1 MEFPKMEGK
10 LWKEKAVRGTSYRL
24 SEHFEHV

>member
-10 LWKEKAVRGTSYRL
+10 LWKKAVRGTSYRL